1 MGGGI
6 YGCTAQDMWSHKIF
20 RTKKS
25 YKNSLTP
32 EWSFSLQES
41 MIANDSAKNFY
52 GHFSYLDVIILFL
65 KFPYAKMV

>member
-1 MGGGI
+1 MGEGI
-6 YGCTAQDMWSHKIF
+6 SYMVAPHNMWSHKIF

-25 YKNSLTP
+25 YKNSLKP

-52 GHFSYLDVIILFL
+52 GHFSYLDVIIFL
-65 KFPYAKMV
+65 KFPYTKMV